1 MSEDG
6 EKTVD
11 SVAGTPRR
19 TAESGPPQ
27 AEASIPAPEAEA
39 VEVDLNVEA
48 QEPNPDQDDKE
59 PHDEDSKDP
68 VEGTDEAV
76 VLSARSSLSNHSAS
90 GSNVEACS
98 SESHYDTGQL
108 TKDELSYGL
117 GFFSH
122 QLGYQNKLNFVTPNL
137 FQRRFRPIT
146 DLSLHSCEHLL
157 RAPFNGTINGRPV
170 GSNTKSTLGKR
181 TMLTPQSV
189 AEILDY
195 RIGPSD
201 DRDFALES
209 FKLLG
214 AQASTDRVPIA
225 HLADLL
231 LAAYRNIED
240 DISMAGDFQ
249 EVVRIIQDRE
259 ARLERLKEKGDNVE
273 KKKAEPSRVIPAP
286 RDSATPLPPPKLR
299 EPNGL
304 SNKAVSDPRSQ
315 YALPLREDIMTVL
328 RICCPSD
335 DDTISYESW
344 RDLFQHLQ
352 TFRFSDYR
360 EEITNAGK

>member
-1 MSEDG
+1 MSEQG
-6 EKTVD
+6 EKTAD
-11 SVAGTPRR
+11 SVAGTPRQLV
-19 TAESGPPQ
+19 ESGPPQ
-27 AEASIPAPEAEA
+27 TDPSMSASKAEVMEADHKA
-39 VEVDLNVEA
+39 EA
-48 QEPNPDQDDKE
+48 QEPDPNHDEKE
-59 PHDEDSKDP
+59 TRGEDSKEP
-68 VEGTDEAV
+68 VGEADEAA
-76 VLSARSSLSNHSAS
+76 VLSARSSISNHSAS
-90 GSNVEACS
+90 GSNLEACR

-122 QLGYQNKLNFVTPNL
+122 QLGYQNKLNFVTPTL

-181 TMLTPQSV
+181 TLLTPQNV

-201 DRDFALES
+201 DRDFAFES

-214 AQASTDRVPIA
+214 AQAITDRVPIA

-231 LAAYRNIED
+231 LAGYQNIED

-259 ARLERLKEKGDNVE
+259 ARLERLKEKGDNIE
-273 KKKAEPSRVIPAP
+273 RKKMEPVRAIPMP

-304 SNKAVSDPRSQ
+304 SNKAISDPRSQ
-315 YALPLREDIMTVL
+315 YALPLREDIITVL
-328 RICCPSD
+328 RICCPSE

-344 RDLFQHLQ
+344 RDLFKHLQ
-352 TFRFSDYR
+352 TFQFVDYR